1 MESCLYEGRIHHRRV
16 RPVEHAFEAP
26 LFMVYLDLEELPEV
40 FRSRWLWSAERPA
53 LARFRREDH
62 LGDPRLPLDRALRDL
77 VAERSGRRPRGPI
90 RLLTHLRYFGYV
102 FNPVSFYY
110 CFAPD
115 AARVEAIVA
124 EVTNIPWL
132 ERHCYVLVPEAPGA
146 TGGGVGGARDP
157 LRFVT
162 PKRFH
167 VSPFMGM
174 DMRYRWA
181 FQMPD
186 ERLMVRIE
194 SHHEPGGPLF
204 SASLALARREITSAS
219 LARVLVRYPALTA
232 QVVARIYWQAWRL
245 RRKGVPW
252 HDHPQRPGAGEALL
266 ETQT

>member
-1 MESCLYEGRIHHRRV
+1 MHSCIYTGRIRHRRFAP
-16 RPVEHAFEAP
+16 RPHTFQYST
-26 LFMVYLDLEELPEV
+26 FMMYLDLDELDEV
-40 FRSRWLWSAERPA
+40 LGGRLLWSRRRPA
-53 LARFRREDH
+53 PARFKRRH
-62 LGDPRLPLDRALRDL
+62 YLGDPSVPLEESVKKL
-77 VAERSGRRPRGPI
+77 VEERTGHSPAGPI
-90 RLLTHLRYFGYV
+90 RFLTHLRYFGYC

-115 AARVEAIVA
+115 AARLEAIVA

-146 TGGGVGGARDP
+146 AGDEAGGPGNP

-174 DMRYRWA
+174 DMRYHWA
-181 FQMPD
+181 LHMPGD
-186 ERLMVRIE
+186 RLMVRIE
-194 SHHEPGGPLF
+194 SHEEQGGPLF

-219 LARVLVRYPALTA
+219 LASVLVRYPALTA

-252 HDHPQRPGAGEALL
+252 HDHPQRPRVGEALV
-266 ETQT
+266 ETRS